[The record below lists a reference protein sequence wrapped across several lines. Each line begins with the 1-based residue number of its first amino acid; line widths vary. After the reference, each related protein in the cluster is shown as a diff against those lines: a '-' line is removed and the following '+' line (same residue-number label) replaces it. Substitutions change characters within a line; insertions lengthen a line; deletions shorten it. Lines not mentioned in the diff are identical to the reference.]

1 MYLSF
6 FKKNLLP
13 VVLPALFCAVLLL
26 SCSTVRKGQESSLV
40 QNSYWQKDSL
50 TVNGDNADWTNS
62 FTFTD
67 EKTGLS
73 CIVSNDRENLYLLAA
88 TANETTIQRIL
99 RGGLTVYIN
108 NHGVKEE
115 AGAVGISFPT
125 GNRIQR
131 GDKLLNDRP
140 ELQQNKQ
147 VALAAVQDYSLF
159 GFPDIKTPENFDY
172 GKSNPMGIQLAI
184 GLNTTGAL
192 VYEAAIPL
200 NSILSKA
207 AALNPGRAS
216 IALGLVLENVPGQ
229 PGSGGRGGGL
239 SIGGGLGF
247 GSFGSGGGL
256 GLSIGTGSLGRIG
269 GGNRQGKPTKLW
281 KELMLSRPPV
291 MLPANR

>member
-1 MYLSF
+1 M
-6 FKKNLLP
+6 KKNQFFVYIAVALALGLL
-13 VVLPALFCAVLLL
+13 A
-26 SCSTVRKGQESSLV
+26 SCGSARNSQESNLV
-40 QNSYWQKDSL
+40 QNSYWQQDSL

-73 CIVSNDRENLYLLAA
+73 GIVSNDRENVYVLAA

-99 RGGLTVYIN
+99 RGGLTLYIN

-115 AGAVGISFPT
+115 AGAAGISFPT

-131 GDKLLNDRP
+131 GDKMLNDRP

-184 GLNTTGAL
+184 GLNATGAL

-200 NSILSKA
+200 TSFLSKA

-216 IALGLVLENVPGQ
+216 IALGFVLENVPGQ
-229 PGSGGRGGGL
+229 PGSGGGRGGGL

-247 GSFGSGGGL
+247 GSFGSGGGV
-256 GLSIGTGSLGRIG
+256 GLSIGSGSLGRIG
-269 GGNRQGKPTKLW
+269 GGNRQGKPTKIW
-281 KELMLSRPPV
+281 KEVVLSRPPAAV
-291 MLPANR
+291 PAKK

>member
-1 MYLSF
+1 M
-6 FKKNLLP
+6 KKNLFFVSISVALAMWLLP
-13 VVLPALFCAVLLL
+13 SCGPAKN
-26 SCSTVRKGQESSLV
+26 SQKSNLV
-40 QNSYWQKDSL
+40 QNSHWQEDSL
-50 TVNGDNADWTNS
+50 TVNGDNTDWTNF

-73 CIVSNDRENLYLLAA
+73 CIVSNDRENVYVLAA

-115 AGAVGISFPT
+115 AGAAGISFPT
-125 GNRIQR
+125 GNRIQQ

-172 GKSNPMGIQLAI
+172 GKSNPVGVQLAI
-184 GLNTTGAL
+184 GLNATGAL

-200 NSILSKA
+200 TSFLSKT

-216 IALGLVLENVPGQ
+216 IALGFVLENVPGQ
-229 PGSGGRGGGL
+229 PGSGSRGGGL

-247 GSFGSGGGL
+247 GSFGSGGGV
-256 GLSIGTGSLGRIG
+256 GLSIGTGNLGRIG

-281 KELMLSRPPV
+281 KEMLLSGPPASV
-291 MLPANR
+291 SSNK

>member
-1 MYLSF
+1 MFSLYM
-6 FKKNLLP
+6 KKNFFP
-13 VVLPALFCAVLLL
+13 VSVIVVFVSVLSACGSAKN
-26 SCSTVRKGQESSLV
+26 SQESTLV

-73 CIVSNDRENLYLLAA
+73 CIVSNDRENIYVLAA

-99 RGGLTVYIN
+99 RGGLTLYIN

-115 AGAVGISFPT
+115 AGAAGISFPT

-147 VALAAVQDYSLF
+147 VALASVQDYSLF
-159 GFPDIKTPENFDY
+159 GFPDLKTPENFDY
-172 GKSNPMGIQLAI
+172 GKSNPLGVQLAI
-184 GLNTTGAL
+184 GLNATGAL

-200 NSILSKA
+200 TSFLNKA
-207 AALNPGRAS
+207 AVLNPGRAS
-216 IALGLVLENVPGQ
+216 IALGFVLENVPGQ

-247 GSFGSGGGL
+247 GSFGSGGGV

-269 GGNRQGKPTKLW
+269 GGNRQGKSTKIW
-281 KELMLSRPPV
+281 KEMMLSRA
-291 MLPANR
+291 PATAPSNN

>member
-1 MYLSF
+1 MFSLYM
-6 FKKNLLP
+6 KKNLFP
-13 VVLPALFCAVLLL
+13 VSVIVVFVSVLSACGSAKN
-26 SCSTVRKGQESSLV
+26 SQESTLV

-73 CIVSNDRENLYLLAA
+73 CIVSNDRENVYVLAA
-88 TANETTIQRIL
+88 TANETTIRRIL
-99 RGGLTVYIN
+99 RGGLTLYIN

-115 AGAVGISFPT
+115 AGAAGISFPT

-172 GKSNPMGIQLAI
+172 GKSNPVGVQLAI
-184 GLNTTGAL
+184 GLNATGAL

-200 NSILSKA
+200 TSFLTKA

-216 IALGLVLENVPGQ
+216 IALGFVLENVPGQ

-247 GSFGSGGGL
+247 GSFGSGGGV

-269 GGNRQGKPTKLW
+269 GGNRQGKPTKIW
-281 KELMLSRPPV
+281 KEMMLSRA
-291 MLPANR
+291 PATDSSKK

>member
-1 MYLSF
+1 MFSLYM
-6 FKKNLLP
+6 KKNLFP
-13 VVLPALFCAVLLL
+13 VSVIVVLVSVL
-26 SCSTVRKGQESSLV
+26 SACGSAKNSQESTLV

-73 CIVSNDRENLYLLAA
+73 CIVSNDRENVYVLAA

-99 RGGLTVYIN
+99 RGGLTLYIN

-115 AGAVGISFPT
+115 AGAAGISFPT

-172 GKSNPMGIQLAI
+172 GKSNPVGVQLAI
-184 GLNTTGAL
+184 GLNATGAL

-200 NSILSKA
+200 TSFLTKA

-216 IALGLVLENVPGQ
+216 IALGFVLENVPGQ
-229 PGSGGRGGGL
+229 PGSGGRSGGL

-247 GSFGSGGGL
+247 GSFGSGGGV

-269 GGNRQGKPTKLW
+269 GGNRQGKPTKIW
-281 KELMLSRPPV
+281 KEMMLSRA
-291 MLPANR
+291 PATAPSNK

>member
-1 MYLSF
+1 M
-6 FKKNLLP
+6 KKNLFFVTIP
-13 VVLPALFCAVLLL
+13 VALAMGLLA
-26 SCSTVRKGQESSLV
+26 SCGSAKNSQESNLV

-50 TVNGDNADWTNS
+50 TMNGDNTDWTNA

-73 CIVSNDRENLYLLAA
+73 CIVSNDRENVYVLAA

-99 RGGLTVYIN
+99 RGGLTLYIN

-115 AGAVGISFPT
+115 AGAAGISFPT

-159 GFPDIKTPENFDY
+159 GFPVIKTPENFDY
-172 GKSNPMGIQLAI
+172 GKSNPVGIQLAI
-184 GLNTTGAL
+184 GLNATGAL

-200 NSILSKA
+200 TSFLSNT
-207 AALNPGRAS
+207 AALNPGRGS

-229 PGSGGRGGGL
+229 PGTGGRGGGL
-239 SIGGGLGF
+239 SIGGGLGL
-247 GSFGSGGGL
+247 GSFGSGGGV

-269 GGNRQGKPTKLW
+269 GGNRQGKPTKIW
-281 KELMLSRPPV
+281 KEMILSRPP
-291 MLPANR
+291 ATSSSNR

>member
-1 MYLSF
+1 MSSLPL
-6 FKKNLLP
+6 KKNFFFVP
-13 VVLPALFCAVLLL
+13 VIAVMVTLL
-26 SCSTVRKGQESSLV
+26 SACGSAKNSQESNLV

-50 TVNGDNADWTNS
+50 AVNGDNTDWTNS
-62 FTFTD
+62 FSFTD
-67 EKTGLS
+67 AKTGLS
-73 CIVSNDRENLYLLAA
+73 CIVSNDRENVYVLAA

-99 RGGLTVYIN
+99 RGGLTLYLN

-115 AGAVGISFPT
+115 AGAAGISFPT

-159 GFPDIKTPENFDY
+159 GFPEMKTPENFDY
-172 GKSNPMGIQLAI
+172 GKSNPLGVQLAI
-184 GLNTTGAL
+184 GLNATGAL

-200 NSILSKA
+200 TSFLTKT

-216 IALGLVLENVPGQ
+216 IALGFVLENIPGQ

-247 GSFGSGGGL
+247 GSFGSGGGV
-256 GLSIGTGSLGRIG
+256 GLSIGTGNLGRIG
-269 GGNRQGKPTKLW
+269 GGNRQGKPTKIW
-281 KELMLSRPPV
+281 KEMMLSRPP
-291 MLPANR
+291 ATAASSK